1 MKLRKFS
8 FRNQIRSFK
17 FAFNGLKILLA
28 EEHNS
33 RIHFL
38 IAACVV
44 VAGIAFKISIY
55 DWIGLVFAIGLVITV
70 EIFNSVVENI
80 ADFVHPEKHDMIKK
94 IKDLS
99 AAGVLVSA
107 VTALI
112 IGLIV
117 FLPYIGKFLQ

>member
-1 MKLRKFS
+1 MKQRKFS
-8 FRNQIRSFK
+8 FRNQIRSFR

-44 VAGIAFKISIY
+44 VAGIAFEISIF
-55 DWIGLVFAIGLVITV
+55 DWIALVFAIGLVITV
-70 EIFNSVVENI
+70 EIFNSVIENI

-107 VTALI
+107 VTAML

-117 FLPYIGKFLQ
+117 FVPHITRLL